1 MSYPPKNFLSKNQI
15 MTNIVAAENPDL
27 PSTQID
33 LAVKNL
39 GADRTDLEQLFTA
52 IQRKNVSRQQ
62 IPNLLKQAY
71 GRLQILRSNLDEF
84 RQLTA
89 SDTESASLVE
99 QVTSTIQPGNMFSLA
114 KTAHSLNA
122 LPKQYEEKVC
132 ASETVAMIHGM
143 QALIAAI
150 GQDYHKTEEHYA
162 KAATTP
168 MLSAALQWQYQI
180 DRALTLEDL
189 GREFGDNQALQQAIS
204 LLQGEILE
212 LAPVDERPS
221 EWTITQHNLGNVCGI
236 LGQRQSGSRN
246 LENSISA
253 FKASLTIRDRKREP
267 LQWAETQNNLGN
279 SFGILA
285 HRQNDESML
294 GNAIEAFEYAL
305 EERTRDVAPNEWATT
320 QNNLAAVLQ
329 TLGQRNKDAKMLKRS
344 TEAYKLV
351 LQEWT
356 KERGPLAWATAMNNL
371 GTALRLLGGYRKGPR
386 TLEQSVAAYKSALS
400 ERSRER
406 LPQEW
411 AMTQNNLGAALQ
423 KLAEH
428 EENSETLAKAV
439 IAYENALKEWTRER
453 APMAWTMT
461 MANLGV
467 ARRTLA
473 EVTDDLESAHKAVKE
488 LELVC
493 DAFREASHAQYSEFS
508 IEELAK
514 ARKLAN
520 TIELNTGKYAAL
532 VKH

>member
-1 MSYPPKNFLSKNQI
+1 
-15 MTNIVAAENPDL
+15 MTSAIKSEIPNWVSVE
-27 PSTQID
+27 ID

-39 GADRTDLEQLFTA
+39 GAKRSDLEQLIIP
-52 IQRKNVSRQQ
+52 IQEKNVSRQQ
-62 IPNLLKQAY
+62 IPDLLKQAY
-71 GRLQILRSNLDEF
+71 GRLQILRSNFDEF
-84 RQLTA
+84 RQLCAWDCEITGLT
-89 SDTESASLVE
+89 D
-99 QVTSTIQPGNMFSLA
+99 QVTLTIQPGDKFSLS
-114 KTAHSLNA
+114 KTAHSLSA
-122 LPKQYEEKVC
+122 LQKKYEEKDCVP
-132 ASETVAMIHGM
+132 ETVAMIYGM
-143 QALIAAI
+143 QALVAAA
-150 GQDYHKTEEHYA
+150 GQDYQTAEEHYT
-162 KAATTP
+162 KATMTP
-168 MLSAALQWQYQI
+168 KLSATLQWQYQI
-180 DRALTLEDL
+180 DRVLTLEDF
-189 GREFGDNQALQQAIS
+189 GREFGHEIDGNQALQQAIS

-212 LAPVDERPS
+212 LAPVDERPR
-221 EWTITQHNLGNVCGI
+221 EWAITQHILGSVCGI
-236 LGQRQSGSRN
+236 LGQRQSGTRN

-253 FKASLTIRDRKREP
+253 FKASLTKRDRKREP
-267 LQWAETQNNLGN
+267 LKWAETQNNLGN
-279 SFGILA
+279 ALGLLA

-294 GNAIEAFEYAL
+294 QNATTAFESAL

-356 KERGPLAWATAMNNL
+356 RQRTPLAWATTMNNL
-371 GTALRLLGGYRKGPR
+371 GTALRLLGEHRKGPR
-386 TLEQSVAAYKSALS
+386 TLEQSVAAYNSALS
-400 ERSRER
+400 ERSREK

-428 EENSETLAKAV
+428 EENAETLAKAI

-461 MANLGV
+461 TANLAV
-467 ARRTLA
+467 ARRRLA
-473 EVTDDLESAHKAVKE
+473 EVTEDLEAAQKAVKE

-493 DAFREASHAQYSEFS
+493 DAFREASHAQYSEYS

-520 TIELNTGKYAAL
+520 ALELSSDKYAAL
-532 VKH
+532 VKR